1 MLKNKFKLTVYI
13 FSTDHNYNE
22 NMNSSRNAIADYL
35 TYILNSTNE
44 HIHLCLLD
52 NEIWASLNQ
61 ISKIYNEDEEKIFQ
75 IIKDLFR
82 YDDYDP
88 DTFSRKIDGTA
99 YYAFDIIIQAGF
111 KIKNQN
117 AIQFRQWATKLLS
130 EYIIKGFA
138 LDDKR
143 LKNYGEIFED
153 SYFVTLQDEYEEI
166 ALSKRS
172 FIQKIAD
179 LYTTAYDY
187 EKSCRI
193 TNQFYIKLLQLNIS
207 IPAPSEKKITDSY
220 LKLANKKASAKIPLT
235 MNDWIYYFNPLLNSK
250 SVANIT
256 NEEYFSKPSYY
267 ENLNYSSCNNFS
279 NRHYENELFGLFNN
293 NKRSK

>member
-1 MLKNKFKLTVYI
+1 M
-13 FSTDHNYNE
+13 H
-22 NMNSSRNAIADYL
+22 SSRNAIADYL
-35 TYILNSTNE
+35 TYILNSTKE
-44 HIHLCLLD
+44 HINLRLLD

-61 ISKIYNEDEEKIFQ
+61 ISKIYNENKERTFQ
-75 IIKDLFR
+75 IIEDLFR

-88 DTFSRKIDGTA
+88 DTFSKKIDGTA

-143 LKNYGEIFED
+143 LKNCGEVFED

-187 EKSCRI
+187 EKSYLI
-193 TNQFYIKLLQLNIS
+193 TNQFYTKLSQLNIS
-207 IPAPSEKKITDSY
+207 IPATSEKKIIDFY
-220 LKLANKKASAKIPLT
+220 LKLASKKASDRIPLI
-235 MNDWIYYFNPLLNSK
+235 MNDWIYYFHPLFSSK
-250 SVANIT
+250 SEIVIADK
-256 NEEYFSKPSYY
+256 EYFSKPSYY
-267 ENLNYSSCNNFS
+267 ENLNYSSYNNFS
-279 NRHYENELFGLFNN
+279 NRHYENELFELLNN
-293 NKRSK
+293 NKRSR

>member
-1 MLKNKFKLTVYI
+1 M
-13 FSTDHNYNE
+13 H
-22 NMNSSRNAIADYL
+22 SSRNAIADYL
-35 TYILNSTNE
+35 TYILNSTKE
-44 HIHLCLLD
+44 HINLRLLD

-75 IIKDLFR
+75 IIEDLFR

-99 YYAFDIIIQAGF
+99 YYAFDIIIQAGL

-143 LKNYGEIFED
+143 LKNCGEVFED

-187 EKSCRI
+187 EKSYLI
-193 TNQFYIKLLQLNIS
+193 TNQFYTKLSQLNIS
-207 IPAPSEKKITDSY
+207 IPATSEKKIIDFY
-220 LKLANKKASAKIPLT
+220 LKLASKKASDRIPLI
-235 MNDWIYYFNPLLNSK
+235 MNDWIYYFHPLFSSK
-250 SVANIT
+250 SEIVIADK
-256 NEEYFSKPSYY
+256 EYFSKPSYY
-267 ENLNYSSCNNFS
+267 ENLNYSSYNNFS
-279 NRHYENELFGLFNN
+279 NRHYENELFELLNN
-293 NKRSK
+293 NKRSR